1 MALQFIIFLFFIT
14 SGSAGYV
21 NPVEQR
27 VISAASETLAG
38 EYPDA
43 DFQIKVRWLPG
54 RLEDASGP
62 DIIHRVRFTQNT
74 IPRGLTRAG
83 VEIGSESYP
92 VQFFI
97 QTKLDLPVL
106 NKAAEAGDLIS
117 DNMIILK
124 KTDVTSF
131 NRMPLLEIG
140 EGPWVARRRL
150 AAGQPVYANDI
161 DLKPVLKRGDL
172 VQMIYTATGL
182 KIEFQCE
189 TRHPGAAGERITV
202 RCDETGKRYEV
213 TIIDEQ
219 TAEWRKTL

>member
-1 MALQFIIFLFFIT
+1 M
-14 SGSAGYV
+14 
-21 NPVEQR
+21 
-27 VISAASETLAG
+27 ISAANETLAG

-43 DFQIKVRWLPG
+43 DFRIEVRWLPG
-54 RLEDASGP
+54 RLQDASGP
-62 DIIHRVRFTQNT
+62 DKLHRVWFTQNT

-83 VEIGSESYP
+83 VEIDTESYP

-97 QTKLDLPVL
+97 QTKLNLPVL
-106 NKAAEAGDLIS
+106 NKPAEAGDLIS
-117 DNMIILK
+117 DNTITQK
-124 KTDVTSF
+124 KTDVTNF
-131 NRMPLLEIG
+131 NRMPLLKIG

-150 AAGQPVYANDI
+150 AAGQPVYSSDI

-172 VQMIYTATGL
+172 VQMIYNATGL

-189 TRHPGAAGERITV
+189 TRHPGAAGEKITV